1 MELKQF
7 LEKYGERL
15 VSRVED
21 MLSYVYNPLKPE
33 GVESFEPK
41 FPFLLRKPYP
51 VQGEIIRAVSKALYK
66 ENLGHLFICGE
77 MGTGKTMIAL
87 SAIFMSPVPQRA
99 LVVCPTH
106 LVEKWIRETRM
117 TIPEVKVI
125 NLSVRNVISILDG
138 LRKVK
143 EKPQTHEV
151 YVISKERL
159 KLGYGWRPAALKL
172 KSRRSSFPIC
182 PGCGDVARTVKGIE
196 GETVYL
202 LWEDLRRKKH
212 FCQCGEAL
220 WQADSTLRR
229 YPPSEYIK
237 RYLRDFFDMVVFD
250 EVHDFKANRS
260 LQGQS
265 MGMLLRG
272 KEKCL
277 CLTGTLNG
285 GYADDLFHLL
295 YRMNPGLLKR
305 DGFSYGNTK
314 EWLETYGVIQ
324 WERKLEEEDAYF
336 GRGCRKSAVMRK
348 KPGVSPLVIGKYLL
362 ERTCFV
368 RLADVIDGLP
378 PYEENVITLK
388 MNPVQK
394 EEYDVFESKLR
405 SAVKRSRMKALSSM
419 LQALLSYPDSC
430 VLFEEEVKI
439 RDRDGFE
446 IDTIYAPLIRTKD
459 LLPKEKELIKIVG
472 DEVKL
477 GRKVLC
483 YLVFTGRRD
492 IRPRLEEVL
501 SSAGFKVGTLD
512 ASVEPIKREAWIERH
527 CTDLD
532 VLLVNA
538 ELVKTGLDLY
548 AFPTV
553 VFFQTGYSIF
563 TLRQAARRSW
573 RIGQEK
579 PVKVYF
585 LCYEG
590 TMQEAAL
597 TLIAKKLEVALV
609 VEGDLPEG
617 LAEFA
622 VDTNSIIE
630 EMGKLLVDG
639 GSFQGAEAAW
649 ASFRKKELEIQLGL
663 SQKEKIFEGGE
674 GISVGTP
681 DRIQTRTSVSS
692 APGMDKNVLVKVT
705 ILEGKKKKQS
715 VVEVRYGDIDEVA
728 KGRPVQF
735 CLF

>member
-7 LEKYGERL
+7 IERYGERL
-15 VSRVED
+15 VARVNQ
-21 MLSYVYNPLKPE
+21 MISYVYNPLSPE
-33 GVESFEPK
+33 GVEDFDPK
-41 FPFLLRKPYP
+41 FRSLLRRPYP

-66 ENLGHLFICGE
+66 EGVSHLFICGE

-87 SAIFMSPVPQRA
+87 STIFMSPFPQRT

-106 LVEKWIRETRM
+106 LVEKWIRESRI
-117 TIPEVKVI
+117 TIPDVRVI
-125 NLSVRNVISILDG
+125 NLSVKNVISILEG
-138 LRKVK
+138 LKGVRRRP
-143 EKPQTHEV
+143 ETHEV

-159 KLGYGWRPAALKL
+159 KLGYGWRSAAI
-172 KSRRSSFPIC
+172 KSKRTRFPIC
-182 PGCGDVARTVKGIE
+182 PGCGYVPRKTGPE
-196 GETVYL
+196 EVYL
-202 LWEDLRRKKH
+202 TWEDIERKRN

-220 WQADSTLRR
+220 WQADSTLKR

-237 RYLRDFFDMVVFD
+237 RYLRGFFDVVIFD
-250 EVHDFKANRS
+250 EVQDFKANRS

-285 GYADDLFHLL
+285 GYADDLFYLL
-295 YRMNPGLLKR
+295 YRMEPERLKR

-314 EWLETYGVIQ
+314 EWLEAYGVIQ
-324 WERKLEEEDAYF
+324 WERKLEEEDSYF
-336 GRGCRKSAVMRK
+336 GRGRRKSAVMK
-348 KPGVSPLVIGKYLL
+348 KRPGISPLVIGKYLL

-368 RLADVIDGLP
+368 RLSDVIDGLP

-388 MNPVQK
+388 MNPTQM
-394 EEYDVFESKLR
+394 EEYDAFEEKLK
-405 SAVKRSRMKALSSM
+405 SAVKTCGIKVLSSM

-430 VLFEEEVKI
+430 VLFEEEVVV
-439 RDRDGFE
+439 RDRDGME
-446 IDTIYAPLIRTKD
+446 VDVIYAPLIGTKE
-459 LLPKEKELIKIVG
+459 LLPKEKELIRLVEN
-472 DEVKL
+472 EVKL

-492 IRPRLEEVL
+492 IRPRLEKVL
-501 SSAGFKVGTLD
+501 KNAGFRVGSLD
-512 ASVEPIKREAWIERH
+512 ASVEPIKREAWIEKH
-527 CTDLD
+527 AKEVE

-548 AFPTV
+548 DFPTV
-553 VFFQTGYSIF
+553 VFFQTGYNIF

-573 RIGQEK
+573 RIGQNK

-590 TMQEAAL
+590 TMQEVAL
-597 TLIAKKLEVALV
+597 SLIAKKLEVALV

-617 LAEFA
+617 LAEYA
-622 VDTNSIIE
+622 VDTNSVIE
-630 EMGKLLVDG
+630 EMGKILVDG
-639 GSFQGAEAAW
+639 GSFQGAEVAW

-663 SQKEKIFEGGE
+663 SQKEKIFEGVE
-674 GISVGTP
+674 GVTVGVPEKVKSLASIS
-681 DRIQTRTSVSS
+681 SS
-692 APGMDKNVLVKVT
+692 PGLDKNVLVKVS
-705 ILEGKKKKQS
+705 ILEGKKKRQS
-715 VVEVRYGDIDEVA
+715 TVEVKYGDIDDVA
-728 KGRPVQF
+728 KGKPVQF